1 MIKFNLRNSFFL
13 SKCILASGKFEI
25 IEGKSA
31 IAQGSIKVAESS
43 ESSEI
48 SVSERENAITLKGP
62 DFYKEMRLRGYYH
75 QKLFRA
81 VEEIRDDGLS
91 GKIKWNEDW
100 TTFMDCLV
108 QFQVLMR
115 DTRMLIL
122 PTGKNSPH
130 FN

>member
-1 MIKFNLRNSFFL
+1 MIQIFKFCYFSRTS
-13 SKCILASGKFEI
+13 ASGKFEI

-31 IAQGSIKVAESS
+31 IAQGSIKIAEDNDHSD
-43 ESSEI
+43 I
-48 SVSERENAITLKGP
+48 TVSTRENSIMLQGP

-91 GKIKWNEDW
+91 GKIKWNADW

-108 QFQVLMR
+108 QFQVLMK
-115 DTRMLIL
+115 DTR
-122 PTGKNSPH
+122 
-130 FN
+130 